1 MGTSWPGE
9 SRTHPISS
17 SMGRHAGLLEP
28 SLLLMHLPLI
38 PSSQG
43 GRGRM
48 RAPCVVT
55 GPPLRRRRCHGSGIT
70 SEPAAESSHGIA
82 THSIQAIQATPGPI
96 SLRPSASIFAGLCIH
111 ETRPC
116 YSEALNLRRGGECGM
131 ARCGRPS
138 RIVVN
143 CFRALGYCCR
153 TMM

>member
-55 GPPLRRRRCHGSGIT
+55 GPPLRRCRCHGSGIT
-70 SEPAAESSHGIA
+70 SEPAAELSWHRNSFYSGNSG
-82 THSIQAIQATPGPI
+82 HSGADFVAPLHKHFRGPMYT
-96 SLRPSASIFAGLCIH
+96 G
-111 ETRPC
+111 TRPC